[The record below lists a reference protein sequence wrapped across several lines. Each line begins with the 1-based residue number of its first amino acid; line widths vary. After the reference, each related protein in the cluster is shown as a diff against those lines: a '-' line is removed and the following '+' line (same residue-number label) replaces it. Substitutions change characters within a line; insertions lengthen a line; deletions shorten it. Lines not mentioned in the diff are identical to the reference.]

1 MPIYY
6 AQQLAA
12 QVKPFL
18 GAHTGHVQ
26 KSLCQK
32 QLQLLL
38 DGRFSQNMTTG
49 IRKLQAQVVRW
60 SINSEDATP
69 EKFQEHIIKC
79 GVASQLYIA
88 AARLYLRHGRA
99 VVLQAAIELVF
110 HPECRKHRERGSAH
124 CRLSGCHI
132 DSLSG
137 LEFDQHDVM
146 KARAHL
152 KKFVQHNDIF
162 RFSRETND
170 QTAMADFYKNGFQ
183 FK

>member
-1 MPIYY
+1 MEHVHHMPPIVFISHAIDAEDMPIYY

-18 GAHTGHVQ
+18 GAHTGH
-26 KSLCQK
+26 
-32 QLQLLL
+32 
-38 DGRFSQNMTTG
+38 
-49 IRKLQAQVVRW
+49 LQAQVVRW

-88 AARLYLRHGRA
+88 AAHLYLRHGRA

-124 CRLSGCHI
+124 CRLSG
-132 DSLSG
+132 
-137 LEFDQHDVM
+137 FDQHDVM